1 MLFADTLPNVANDV
15 HHATAKMML
24 LYKVV
29 WPALATLVPAGVM
42 AAFKWAQGHSRDRR
56 STDLTDRISTL
67 AKIISEL
74 PSIPFTTAT
83 PAVTPQAALTAEL
96 ESAVH
101 ELTSL
106 QIRSTHRFTGVSTFT
121 AKVRSAL
128 LLFRPKG
135 WLATALHTAFYLYSI
150 TLLALFMA
158 MVADRTDPLIST
170 SSASDFSLD
179 LLGVLI
185 VFTVLGIPP
194 LILRHFASSIHRRQC
209 VEAKRQAAAVS
220 PVAASLPAAGAAA
233 APSQAI

>member
-15 HHATAKMML
+15 HHATARMML

-42 AAFKWAQGHSRDRR
+42 AAFKWAQNHSRDRR
-56 STDLTDRISTL
+56 STDLTDRISSL

-74 PSIPFTTAT
+74 PSIPFTGAT

-128 LLFRPKG
+128 LLYRPKG
-135 WLATALHTAFYLYSI
+135 FAAWTLHIAFFSYLFCF
-150 TLLALFMA
+150 LFVLSA
-158 MVADRTDPLIST
+158 GWSPDPT
-170 SSASDFSLD
+170 TNVSSATTPSDFVTSLF
-179 LLGVLI
+179 
-185 VFTVLGIPP
+185 VFLTIFGLAGIPP
-194 LILRHFASSIHRRQC
+194 LILRFFAARIHRRQC
-209 VEAKRQAAAVS
+209 LEAKTPALSAAD
-220 PVAASLPAAGAAA
+220 
-233 APSQAI
+233 